1 MEAKEIPM
9 QARRFSFEDHEMG
22 PIPIAE
28 ILPAVLARY
37 APVGPVRE
45 DAVASPAGR
54 GISTITVVEV
64 GA

>member
-1 MEAKEIPM
+1 METN
-9 QARRFSFEDHEMG
+9 RFSFESQEMG

-37 APVGPVRE
+37 ALAGTIRE
-45 DAVASPAGR
+45 DAVASPGR
-54 GISTITVVEV
+54 QSVSTITVVVV

>member
-1 MEAKEIPM
+1 
-9 QARRFSFEDHEMG
+9 MG

-37 APVGPVRE
+37 ALAGPGRE
-45 DAVASPAGR
+45 DAVASPASPAGR
-54 GISTITVVEV
+54 RISTITVVEV

>member
-1 MEAKEIPM
+1 METN
-9 QARRFSFEDHEMG
+9 RFSLEDQEMG

-37 APVGPVRE
+37 ALAGPIRE
-45 DAVASPAGR
+45 DAAANPARR
-54 GISTITVVEV
+54 GVSTITVVEV

>member
-1 MEAKEIPM
+1 METN
-9 QARRFSFEDHEMG
+9 RLSFERQEFG

-37 APVGPVRE
+37 ALAGSVRE
-45 DAVASPAGR
+45 DATADPAGY
-54 GISTITVVEV
+54 GISTVTVVEV

>member
-1 MEAKEIPM
+1 METN
-9 QARRFSFEDHEMG
+9 RFSFESQELG

-37 APVGPVRE
+37 ALTGTIRE
-45 DAVASPAGR
+45 DAVASPAR
-54 GISTITVVEV
+54 RAISTITVVEV

>member
-1 MEAKEIPM
+1 METN
-9 QARRFSFEDHEMG
+9 RFWFESQETD

-37 APVGPVRE
+37 ALAGPSRE
-45 DAVASPAGR
+45 DAVASPARR